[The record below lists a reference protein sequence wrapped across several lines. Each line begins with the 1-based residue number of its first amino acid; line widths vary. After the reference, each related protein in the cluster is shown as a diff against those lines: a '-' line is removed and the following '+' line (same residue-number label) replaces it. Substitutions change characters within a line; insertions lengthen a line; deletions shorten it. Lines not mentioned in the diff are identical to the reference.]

1 MNPAQTTTDIDET
14 LKDLY
19 KNWPD
24 LKRFMKSIGCPSND
38 AEDLFQESLLIYIR
52 KLKDPSFTLS
62 VEPYYYIK
70 NTCKFLW
77 YNQARKEGKNPKIEL
92 PENVADYENDWFNR
106 EMKLQRI
113 EKAID
118 QIGKQCQ
125 QLLKMFYGLGQN
137 MVDIAEKLGFRN
149 DNVAKAQKYRC
160 VNKVKDI
167 VRSQESLSH

>member
-1 MNPAQTTTDIDET
+1 MNPAQITTDVNET
-14 LKDLY
+14 LKGLY
-19 KNWPD
+19 QNWPD
-24 LKRFMKSIGCPSND
+24 LKRFMKSIGCPSAD
-38 AEDLFQESLLIYIR
+38 AEDLFQESLLIYTR
-52 KLKDPSFTLS
+52 KLEDPTFSLS
-62 VEPYYYIK
+62 VEPYYYVK

-77 YNQARKEGKNPKIEL
+77 YNQARKEGKNPKFEL
-92 PENVADYENDWFNR
+92 PEDVTDYEDDWFNK
-106 EMKLQRI
+106 EMKLQSI
-113 EKAID
+113 EKAIG

-137 MVDIAEKLGFRN
+137 MVDIAEKMGFRN